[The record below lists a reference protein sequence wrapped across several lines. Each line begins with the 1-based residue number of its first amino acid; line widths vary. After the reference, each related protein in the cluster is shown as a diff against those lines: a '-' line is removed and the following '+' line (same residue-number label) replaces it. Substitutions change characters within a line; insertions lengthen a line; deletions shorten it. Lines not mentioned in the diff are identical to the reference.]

1 MKNEFVA
8 KQIESESS
16 CRLKH
21 LPVIRAPKDAVSPEG
36 LLSYDLA
43 VHGFRCERISGDLI
57 R

>member
-8 KQIESESS
+8 RQIESESS
-16 CRLKH
+16 CRMKH